1 MFFVIPGDTAAMT
14 PAKVSNLTNPSWK
27 LIRITSTSSK
37 WWGFFRN
44 FTHRMLR
51 HDVCFLTT
59 LYCFSV
65 LDMRWW
71 WFHRIFM
78 QVTGL
83 PDRESFSHVW
93 LLALWAL
100 NYVKYSM
107 PSPLWAVPWF
117 HMQTMHVFGGGGGGR
132 ERWYSIRWHSESNI
146 PMQKSDLNILF
157 WCQILLTYEYFFKLF
172 IPTFHKIGE
181 GQKNL
186 LTMVGAWV
194 TFLLYARIQ

>member
-1 MFFVIPGDTAAMT
+1 MFVFSPRCIVSVYLTWGDDGFIAFLC
-14 PAKVSNLTNPSWK
+14 KVL
-27 LIRITSTSSK
+27 
-37 WWGFFRN
+37 
-44 FTHRMLR
+44 
-51 HDVCFLTT
+51 VCPT
-59 LYCFSV
+59 V
-65 LDMRWW
+65 NR
-71 WFHRIFM
+71 
-78 QVTGL
+78 
-83 PDRESFSHVW
+83 
-93 LLALWAL
+93 
-100 NYVKYSM
+100 
-107 PSPLWAVPWF
+107 F
-117 HMQTMHVFGGGGGGR
+117 HMFGSVSIELCQIFHAFTPMSCAMISYANNACVWGWRRGR